1 MPGSHLNP
9 RESGKK
15 RRKPEAEGA
24 KREERC
30 IGEITLSLRR
40 ERNLC
45 NYVCIAFHWNVHLV
59 LGRLQRLA
67 FTQTESTMKRH
78 AVTNTDTSVPE
89 AEIIYRGLKTKH
101 ETEKPL
107 GTETLQAG

>member
-1 MPGSHLNP
+1 MQLCLYCVSLECAP
-9 RESGKK
+9 R
-15 RRKPEAEGA
+15 PWPPA
-24 KREERC
+24 
-30 IGEITLSLRR
+30 
-40 ERNLC
+40 
-45 NYVCIAFHWNVHLV
+45 
-59 LGRLQRLA
+59 RLA

-89 AEIIYRGLKTKH
+89 AEIIYRGLKTEH